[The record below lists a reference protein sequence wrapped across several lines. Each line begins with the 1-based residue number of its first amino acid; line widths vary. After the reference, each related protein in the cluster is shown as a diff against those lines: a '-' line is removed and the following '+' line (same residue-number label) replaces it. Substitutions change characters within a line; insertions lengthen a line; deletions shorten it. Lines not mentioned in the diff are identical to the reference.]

1 MLLENATPIL
11 AIAIDDVPDFY
22 NQHLG
27 ALSQKLGEVTGAED
41 GWLEYALDRL
51 LKSDVNDKKRRLFIP
66 IDDALYPIHYTGGS
80 ASKRNESITQELT
93 AKKGNSET
101 KTITG
106 PAHNT
111 ITLNFEI
118 KSSVSNLSTIA
129 DILHAIAKSD
139 ALHTGDVPRIS
150 FFSSTMCVLNAYF
163 LSIDRETVIGSDK
176 EMVSLVLGVE
186 EDKDNIVGS
195 SVKSEA
201 EKQNPSLANSSGST
215 RSKSSDQL
223 EQAQATLADFD
234 PAYDFY
240 LVATRDYLD
249 AIPVPRFEAEQTI
262 KRQPYH
268 IFRVESKDR
277 TGAKRNMQG
286 VEYGGQNISLES
298 RVPFKYR
305 PPLGLVR
312 YGDSLYLGVQ
322 RES

>member
-1 MLLENATPIL
+1 MILENAAPIL
-11 AIAIDDVPDFY
+11 ALAIDDVPTFY

-27 ALSQKLGEVTGAED
+27 ALSQKLGEVTGGENE
-41 GWLEYALDRL
+41 WLDNALDRF
-51 LKSDVNDKKRRLFIP
+51 LKSDVNDKRRRLFIP
-66 IDDALYPIHYTGGS
+66 IDDTLYPIHYTGGIANKTNDS
-80 ASKRNESITQELT
+80 VTQ
-93 AKKGNSET
+93 KVSDKQGNSRT
-101 KTITG
+101 KATTG
-106 PAHNT
+106 PAYNT
-111 ITLNFEI
+111 VTLKFEI
-118 KSSVSNLSTIA
+118 KSSLSNLSTIA

-150 FFSSTMCVLNAYF
+150 FFSSTMCVLNADF
-163 LSIDRETVIGSDK
+163 LSIRRETVANSEK
-176 EMVSLVLGVE
+176 EMVSLELGIE
-186 EDKDNIVGS
+186 EDTLLAP
-195 SVKSEA
+195 VKQDA
-201 EKQNPSLANSSGST
+201 KKQDPSLANSSGST

-262 KRQPYH
+262 KRQPYQ

-277 TGAKRNMQG
+277 TGDKRNMQG

-312 YGDSLYLGVQ
+312 YGDSLYLGIK